1 MVVTSNVAVRASLRK
16 TLKKGDD
23 VQSVSSDMQATT
35 NNPIIEFTLLLSAQ
49 KHNIMSLLTAPI
61 LLLPFVDIVSAEEIC
76 PSSKL
81 MEFMASPHFTTCV
94 SDSGG
99 ELTSILSNLSLG
111 EIKGYCDSA
120 ACAAYMKELEAAGL
134 GDCKIVEINARLQT
148 DFIDAFDAKCSAVR
162 SMGSSSNA
170 TSNGRQ
176 DGSSSSA
183 TSGVAKIAVSCMAT
197 IILML
202 LM

>member
-1 MVVTSNVAVRASLRK
+1 M
-16 TLKKGDD
+16 
-23 VQSVSSDMQATT
+23 
-35 NNPIIEFTLLLSAQ
+35 P
-49 KHNIMSLLTAPI
+49 LLTALI
-61 LLLPFVDIVSAEEIC
+61 LLLPFVDIVSAKDIC

-81 MEFMASPHFTTCV
+81 MELMASPHFTTCI

-99 ELTSILSNLSLG
+99 ELTSILSNLSLE

-148 DFIDAFDAKCSAVR
+148 DFIDAFDTKCSAIR
-162 SMGSSSNA
+162 SMGSSIDT
-170 TSNGRQ
+170 TSNGLQ
-176 DGSSSSA
+176 DASSSSA
-183 TSGVAKIAVSCMAT
+183 TSGTMKIAVSCMAT

-202 LM
+202 LL